1 MSPLVCV
8 NARNNGGDSRSFA
21 LCYPKLTK
29 FTHRFPYRPLFL
41 MVY

>member
-21 LCYPKLTK
+21 LSAT
-29 FTHRFPYRPLFL
+29 RN
-41 MVY
+41 